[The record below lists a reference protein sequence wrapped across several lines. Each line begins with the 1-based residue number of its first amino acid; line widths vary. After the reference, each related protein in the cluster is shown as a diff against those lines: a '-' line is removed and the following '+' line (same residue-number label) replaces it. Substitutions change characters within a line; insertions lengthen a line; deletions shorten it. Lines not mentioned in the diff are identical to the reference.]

1 MLKIVSEALAHK
13 TFVWM
18 PLFETRGGQST
29 LVSFVFIF
37 LFVFALSAPLVEI
50 IRYTSDAV
58 SVASASN
65 DVARAV
71 AENPSMSEGERMDF
85 FNRAYPNLAGANV
98 EVTIGFPRS
107 EEYQHHLPSADG
119 TWNVRPSKTTSRE
132 VDVEVSIDRP
142 WVTPLSSIILA
153 ITGTGQGDS
162 YHIEAGGSACID
174 DTVSSGSW

>member
-18 PLFETRGGQST
+18 PLFETREASPRSCRC
-29 LVSFVFIF
+29 LHIPLHFRP
-37 LFVFALSAPLVEI
+37 LAPLVEI

-85 FNRAYPNLAGANV
+85 FNRAYPNLARVRV

-107 EEYQHHLPSADG
+107 EG
-119 TWNVRPSKTTSRE
+119 TSITYPAPTARWNVRPSRSDE
-132 VDVEVSIDRP
+132 P
-142 WVTPLSSIILA
+142 
-153 ITGTGQGDS
+153 
-162 YHIEAGGSACID
+162 
-174 DTVSSGSW
+174 